1 MIILIIKMSDSEKK
15 MIILTGK
22 DNGIRKTSRINAGT
36 AEEDVENA
44 GSICG
49 ICRFIFL

>member
-15 MIILTGK
+15 MIILIGK
-22 DNGIRKTSRINAGT
+22 DNKIRKTSRKNTGT
-36 AEEDVENA
+36 AKEDVENA

-49 ICRFIFL
+49 ICGFIFL